1 MKNRSISFLIALLC
15 SIGLWVYVV
24 TTVNPE
30 DTVTIS
36 GIPVTFYGQD
46 EIQQDRSLLVTEGG
60 DTLVSID
67 VTGKRADLKKL
78 SAETVSAVVDVSRLR
93 SAGDYSLSYEVTFAA
108 ELSDLE
114 VSVTDRTPYRV
125 SFTLAKMAS
134 KTIEVKGVFDGNVAE
149 GYMAEPMTF
158 DHDTITIEGPEEI
171 VNQVSYAQVIL
182 DRTNLDKTVTAELE
196 YTLIDSA
203 GEKVDSSEITCDV
216 TTIEVTLPVV
226 MYKDIPLSV
235 EFIDGGGA
243 TSNDVIYDIEPSSI
257 MISGDAALLEGI
269 SQISLGNIDLGD
281 FGISEEYT
289 FPILIPND
297 TKNVS
302 GDESATVS
310 VKIRGMETKTIRA
323 TNIAFVNKPEGYEP
337 ISMTQQLQILVRAKS
352 TEIDKIAANNVRVV
366 ADLSEITAPGTY
378 TVPVTVYIDGYTNA
392 GAIGEYSVVVL
403 VTDDN

>member
-243 TSNDVIYDIEPSSI
+243 TSNDVIYDIDPPSI
-257 MISGDAALLEGI
+257 MISGDATLLEGI

>member
-310 VKIRGMETKTIRA
+310 VKIRGMETKTIRS